1 MADPVMIRARWH
13 DGALHPVGNYPTA
26 WLHDTLAEGE
36 IVSFEVLRDRS
47 MNSHRHQF
55 AEIRDAW
62 EHLPENVRD
71 APWAQ
76 SPETL
81 RKHALI
87 VTGYCDVETIDAGSK
102 AAAERVSAYV
112 GALARKAH
120 GYALT
125 VVSGPLVRCYTPHSQ
140 SVRAMGGKEFQQSK
154 TRVLDWIAAQIG
166 TTRQELQMGAA

>member
-1 MADPVMIRARWH
+1 MGDPVIIRARWH

-26 WLHDTLAEGE
+26 WLHDTLNDGE

-47 MNSHRHQF
+47 MNSHGHQF

-62 EHLPENVRD
+62 EHLPETVRD

-154 TRVLDWIAAQIG
+154 ARVLDWVAAQIG
-166 TTRQELQMGAA
+166 TTRQELEGVST